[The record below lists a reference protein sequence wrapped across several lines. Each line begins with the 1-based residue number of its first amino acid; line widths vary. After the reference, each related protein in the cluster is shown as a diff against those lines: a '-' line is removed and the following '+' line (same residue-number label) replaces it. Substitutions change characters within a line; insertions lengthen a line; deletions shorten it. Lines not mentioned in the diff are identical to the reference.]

1 MCLNLSKFT
10 INMATHI
17 ERGQQGE
24 HQAEEFL
31 LQKGYSVI
39 ARNYRYKR
47 SEIDLIVQKEN
58 WLVFVEVKMRSSKA
72 FGFPE
77 ESVKEAKRKKILEG
91 AAQYL
96 EETNWHGNVRYD
108 IVAIHQ
114 NEIEHF
120 EDAFY

>member
-1 MCLNLSKFT
+1 
-10 INMATHI
+10 MAVHT
-17 ERGQQGE
+17 ELGQQGE
-24 HQAEEFL
+24 RKAEEFL
-31 LQKGYSVI
+31 LQKGYAII

-58 WLVFVEVKMRSSKA
+58 WLVFVEVKLRTSKA

-77 ESVKEAKRKKILEG
+77 ESVNAAKRKKILEG

-96 EETNWHGNVRYD
+96 HETNWTGNVRYD
-108 IVAIHQ
+108 IVAIHN

>member
-1 MCLNLSKFT
+1 M
-10 INMATHI
+10 INKI
-17 ERGQQGE
+17 EVGKAGE
-24 HQAEEFL
+24 ARAEEFL
-31 LQKGYSVI
+31 QQKGYAIV

-58 WLVFVEVKMRSSKA
+58 WLVFVEVKMRSSKT

-96 EETNWHGNVRYD
+96 EETNWQGNVRYD
-108 IVAIHQ
+108 IIAIYN

>member
-1 MCLNLSKFT
+1 MDIGKKGENL
-10 INMATHI
+10 
-17 ERGQQGE
+17 
-24 HQAEEFL
+24 AEEFL
-31 LQKGYSVI
+31 QQKGYAIV

-58 WLVFVEVKMRSSKA
+58 WLVFVEVKMRSSEA
-72 FGFPE
+72 YGFPE
-77 ESVKEAKRKKILEG
+77 ESVHDAKRKKMLEG

-96 EETNWHGNVRYD
+96 AETNWQGNVRYD
-108 IVAIHQ
+108 IIAIHK

>member
-1 MCLNLSKFT
+1 MKSLSLLTGVMTSKTEKGKEGEARAEKFLT
-10 INMATHI
+10 D
-17 ERGQQGE
+17 
-24 HQAEEFL
+24 
-31 LQKGYSVI
+31 KGYSVI

-47 SEIDLIVQKEN
+47 AEIDLIVQKEN
-58 WLVFVEVKMRSSKA
+58 WLVFVEVKLRSSKA

-77 ESVKEAKRKKILEG
+77 ESVNVAKRKKILEG

-96 EETNWHGNVRYD
+96 HEKNWTSNVRYD
-108 IVAIHQ
+108 IVAIHK

>member
-1 MCLNLSKFT
+1 MTTKTEKGKEGEATAEKFL
-10 INMATHI
+10 AD
-17 ERGQQGE
+17 
-24 HQAEEFL
+24 
-31 LQKGYSVI
+31 KGYTVI

-77 ESVKEAKRKKILEG
+77 KSVNAAKRKKILEG

-96 EETNWHGNVRYD
+96 HETNWTGNVRYD
-108 IVAIHQ
+108 IVAIHK

>member
-1 MCLNLSKFT
+1 M
-10 INMATHI
+10 INKT
-17 ERGQQGE
+17 ERGKEGE
-24 HQAEEFL
+24 ATAEKFL
-31 LQKGYSVI
+31 TDKGYTII

-58 WLVFVEVKMRSSKA
+58 WLVFVEVKMRTSKA

-77 ESVKEAKRKKILEG
+77 ASVNAAKRKKILEG

-96 EETNWHGNVRYD
+96 HESNWAGNVRYD
-108 IVAIHQ
+108 IVAIA
-114 NEIEHF
+114 NKEIEHF

>member
-1 MCLNLSKFT
+1 MTSKT
-10 INMATHI
+10 EI
-17 ERGQQGE
+17 GKQGE
-24 HQAEEFL
+24 TRAEEFL
-31 LQKGYSVI
+31 QQKGYTII

-58 WLVFVEVKMRSSKA
+58 WLIFVEVKMRSSKA

-96 EETNWHGNVRYD
+96 QETNWPGNVRYD

-114 NEIEHF
+114 QEIEHF

>member
-1 MCLNLSKFT
+1 
-10 INMATHI
+10 MATHL

-24 HQAEEFL
+24 LQAEEFL
-31 LQKGYSVI
+31 QQKGYTII

-58 WLVFVEVKMRSSKA
+58 WLVFVEVKLRTSKA

-77 ESVKEAKRKKILEG
+77 ESVNAAKRKKILEG

-96 EETNWHGNVRYD
+96 HEKNWTGNVRYD
-108 IVAIHQ
+108 IVAIHK

>member
-1 MCLNLSKFT
+1 MLNKT
-10 INMATHI
+10 EIGR
-17 ERGQQGE
+17 EGE
-24 HQAEEFL
+24 AKAEMFL
-31 LQKGYSVI
+31 IDKGYTII

-47 SEIDLIVQKEN
+47 SEIDLIVLKEN
-58 WLVFVEVKMRSSKA
+58 WLVFVEVKLRTSKA

-77 ESVKEAKRKKILEG
+77 ESVNATKRKKILEG

-96 EETNWHGNVRYD
+96 QETNWQGNVRYD
-108 IVAIHQ
+108 IVAIHK

>member
-1 MCLNLSKFT
+1 M
-10 INMATHI
+10 INKT
-17 ERGQQGE
+17 ERGKQGE
-24 HQAEEFL
+24 AKAEKFL
-31 LQKGYSVI
+31 TDKGYTVI

-58 WLVFVEVKMRSSKA
+58 WLVFVEVKLRTSKA

-77 ESVKEAKRKKILEG
+77 ESVNAAKRKKILEG

-96 EETNWHGNVRYD
+96 HETNWTGKVRYD
-108 IVAIHQ
+108 IVAIHN